1 MTPAIP
7 PIPPHESLL
16 AGSAETAE
24 TRSWWR
30 AFCCSQGWSCLI
42 WLGVLVLATTG
53 FALGCRP
60 SKLPPLRIA
69 TNPWIGYSVFEVAET
84 QGFFAAEGV
93 EVHLVDQ
100 LSMSDSRRAFEQD
113 QVDAFGCTL
122 VEALL
127 TQRPGRKELN
137 LIYAI
142 DTSHG
147 ADVLLAAADIPSV
160 ADLKGRRVGYEPGS
174 SDILVIYLALR
185 RQGLSLK
192 DVTLVPMN
200 QVSMREAA
208 ASRMID
214 AVPSFPP
221 ACHAISE
228 LGWKVIFDSSQSPG
242 MILDVLAVGA
252 TSLEQRRDDWI
263 KVIHALD
270 RALDYHR
277 QRPVAAQALIAQ
289 TLQLT
294 GKEVAESEAGI
305 LRYGLA
311 DQRRLASTN
320 SLLAQALDRNL
331 SALMESGV
339 LTNKPPQLPRVNLL
353 GATLLQEG
361 SVP

>member
-1 MTPAIP
+1 MTPELP
-7 PIPPHESLL
+7 PSPPHKSLRGG
-16 AGSAETAE
+16 AGATAD
-24 TRSWWR
+24 TRWWSVV
-30 AFCCSQGWSCLI
+30 CCRQGLSCLL
-42 WLGVLVLATTG
+42 WLGVLVLATVG

-60 SKLPPLRIA
+60 ERLPPLRIA
-69 TNPWIGYSVFEVAET
+69 TNPWIGYTVFEVAKS
-84 QGFFAAEGV
+84 QGFFEDEGV

-122 VEALL
+122 VEAIL
-127 TQRPGRKELN
+127 TQRPGRQDVN

-147 ADVLLAAADIPSV
+147 ADVVLAAPDIPGV
-160 ADLKGRRVGYEPGS
+160 ADLKGRRIGYEPGS

-185 RQGLSLK
+185 RHGLSLK

-200 QVSMREAA
+200 QMSMREAA
-208 ASRMID
+208 ATRMVD

-221 ACHAISE
+221 ACHTISE
-228 LGWKVIFDSSQSPG
+228 LGWKVVFDSSQSPG

-252 TSLEQRRDDWI
+252 KSLEQRRDDWI
-263 KVIHALD
+263 KVIRALD
-270 RALDYHR
+270 RALIYHR
-277 QRPVAAQALIAQ
+277 QQPAAAQ
-289 TLQLT
+289 TLVSRIMQLS
-294 GKEVAESEAGI
+294 GEEAAESEAGI

-320 SLLAQALDRNL
+320 SLLAQALERNL

-339 LTNKPPQLPRVNLL
+339 VTAKPPRLPQINLL
-353 GATLLQEG
+353 GATLPQEG

>member
-7 PIPPHESLL
+7 PSPPDKSLV
-16 AGSAETAE
+16 AGSAASAD
-24 TRSWWR
+24 TRWWNSV
-30 AFCCSQGWSCLI
+30 CCRQGLSCVV
-42 WLGVLVLATTG
+42 WLGVLVLATIG

-60 SKLPPLRIA
+60 EKLPPLRIA
-69 TNPWIGYSVFEVAET
+69 TNPWIGYSVFEVAAS
-84 QGFFAAEGV
+84 QGYFAAEGV
-93 EVHLVDQ
+93 EVILVDQ

-122 VEALL
+122 VEAIL
-127 TQRPGRKELN
+127 TQRPGRQDVN

-147 ADVLLAAADIPSV
+147 ADVVLAAPDIPDV
-160 ADLKGRRVGYEPGS
+160 AQLKGRRIGYEPGS

-185 RQGLSLK
+185 RQGLGLK

-200 QVSMREAA
+200 QMSMREAA

-214 AVPSFPP
+214 ALPSFPP
-221 ACHAISE
+221 ASHTISE
-228 LGWKVIFDSSQSPG
+228 LGWKVVFDSSQSPG

-252 TSLEQRRDDWI
+252 TSLEQRRDDWF
-263 KVIHALD
+263 KVIQALD
-270 RALDYHR
+270 RALAYHR
-277 QRPVAAQALIAQ
+277 QQPAASQTLIAR

-294 GKEVAESEAGI
+294 GEEVAESEAGI

-311 DQRRLASTN
+311 DQRRLSSTN
-320 SLLAQALDRNL
+320 SLLNQALERNL

-339 LTNKPPQLPRVNLL
+339 LAAKPQRLPQINLL
-353 GATLLQEG
+353 GANLPREG